1 MFCWQV
7 PWNST
12 AVDAASER
20 MFVELAQERA
30 KLQPF
35 LFSAYRRQSLSGV
48 PVCRAMTVDYDNDT
62 ASFAIDDQFLLGD
75 GLMVAPVTEQ
85 NNATCAS
92 DTLSNP
98 TRIPSRGS
106 ATICCAAGR
115 ARFTSRLET
124 TG

>member
-1 MFCWQV
+1 M
-7 PWNST
+7 
-12 AVDAASER
+12 DAASER
-20 MFVELAQERA
+20 MFAELAQERA

-35 LFSAYRRQSLSGV
+35 IYSAYYRQGLSGV

-92 DTLSNP
+92 DTLFEATSN
-98 TRIPSRGS
+98 S
-106 ATICCAAGR
+106 C
-115 ARFTSRLET
+115 
-124 TG
+124 